1 MYRVIYEYIY
11 RRIFAFF
18 ALNTFYISGVRI
30 SVRANVIYSM
40 IDWVLYLNYYK
51 ISNNRKFYYLSRGI
65 AFDPFADGLKQCYR
79 RSIKKW
85 LNKQIF
91 TEMFDTR
98 STENLCSHNNSSY
111 VIFLLFQTS
120 HKPNP
125 NLPPTYP
132 KHISILFEMSQVWYM
147 LFKIYPCIRVH
158 ICEIKVEWRTDV

>member
-1 MYRVIYEYIY
+1 MYRVVYEYIH

-18 ALNTFYISGVRI
+18 ALNTFYILGVRI
-30 SVRANVIYSM
+30 SVRTNVIYSM
-40 IDWVLYLNYYK
+40 INWVLYLNSYK
-51 ISNNRKFYYLSRGI
+51 ISNNRKFYCLWRGI
-65 AFDPFADGLKQCYR
+65 AFDPFADGLKQGCR

-91 TEMFDTR
+91 TQTFDIH

-111 VIFLLFQTS
+111 VIFSFFQTW
-120 HKPNP
+120 HKSNP

-132 KHISILFEMSQVWYM
+132 KHISILFEISQVWYI